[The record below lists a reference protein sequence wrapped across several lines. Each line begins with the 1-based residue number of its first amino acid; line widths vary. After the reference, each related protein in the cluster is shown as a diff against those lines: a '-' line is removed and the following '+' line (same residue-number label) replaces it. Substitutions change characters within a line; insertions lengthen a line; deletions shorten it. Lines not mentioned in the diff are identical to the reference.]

1 MSAASSTAPPA
12 PVAGERLAWAEVV
25 RTAPVVLGW
34 AVLSVSLSY
43 YNSWLLN
50 RRNYRFPFPFFY
62 TMWHGIF
69 QLVAMN
75 ALFVLQPGLQRPT
88 LRQFRAHWRPV
99 LALAVAAAVSIGG
112 ENAALTMVTLTVHES
127 IKSAVPVLTMVLAF
141 LFEGRNYTPPL
152 ILAVIGL
159 ALCTSLVTTGAINP
173 QHDVTAASSP
183 VGVWLTIGASVA
195 AAAKAVVIAL
205 LMREPATAAEPP
217 AATPLVVVW
226 YESMVTTPIYMLA
239 WLCTFERDESL
250 VFMQGHLASSVGYTV
265 IGSLTAVVYSAVV
278 NAMIHVTSSLT
289 STVLGTAKHVGMTI
303 VAAIFIDR
311 IVHPSHGSVG
321 LWLGLLCYLPFTY
334 AYAHLMLTHQG
345 VEASSGSA
353 SVQSVRDA
361 CCCAAW
367 RRKPA
372 TANEASALLESK
384 AP

>member
-1 MSAASSTAPPA
+1 MSAAASSSAPAA
-12 PVAGERLAWAEVV
+12 PVVGQRPGLWAEVT
-25 RTAPVVLGW
+25 RTAPVVIGW
-34 AVLSVSLSY
+34 ACLSVSLSY

-50 RRNYRFPFPFFY
+50 RRNNRFPFPFFY
-62 TMWHGIF
+62 TMWHGLF
-69 QLVAMN
+69 QLGAMN
-75 ALFVLQPGLQRPT
+75 ALFILQPQMQRPSI
-88 LRQFRAHWRPV
+88 RQFRAFWRPV
-99 LALAVAAAVSIGG
+99 LVLAVATAVSIGG

-173 QHDVTAASSP
+173 EHDVTAANSP
-183 VGVWLTIGASVA
+183 VGVWLTIAASVA
-195 AAAKAVVIAL
+195 AASKAVVIAL
-205 LMREPATAAEPP
+205 LMREPAAAGEPP

-226 YESMVTTPIYMLA
+226 YEAMVTTPIYMLA
-239 WLCTFERDESL
+239 WVCTFERDESL
-250 VFMQGHLASSVGYTV
+250 IFMQGHLASSILYTV
-265 IGSLTAVVYSAVV
+265 IGSVTAIIYSAVV
-278 NAMIHVTSSLT
+278 NLMIHLTSSLT

-303 VAAIFIDR
+303 VAAIFIDH
-311 IVHPSHGSVG
+311 VVQQSNGSIT
-321 LWLGLLCYLPFTY
+321 LWLGLLCYIPFTF

-345 VEASSGSA
+345 VDGSA
-353 SVQSVRDA
+353 SVQSVRDM

-372 TANEASALLESK
+372 TTNEASALLEGK